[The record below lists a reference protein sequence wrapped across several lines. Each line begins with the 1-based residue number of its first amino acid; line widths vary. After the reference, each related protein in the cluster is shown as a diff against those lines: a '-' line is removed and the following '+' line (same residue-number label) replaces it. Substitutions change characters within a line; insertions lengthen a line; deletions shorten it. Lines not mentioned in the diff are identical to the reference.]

1 MKSLPLLRVFQVI
14 IVLVQLSALLFV
26 SDLCTSF
33 QSAQPKNACLT
44 DQNVKP
50 WTVHQFLDLLPVVNE
65 SKNEEL
71 PILKPDRQL
80 ESISSVEKA
89 YENKNLDDKVI
100 LKKDTDVG
108 HEGKEEE
115 QMMEKLFGRLKRDA
129 EEKLVEN
136 KTEQITHVQPL
147 TIERSCFPFSMT
159 NVTNLFG
166 NKEWTSVDYIVFF
179 DLLFALAAIFDLIFA
194 FFYMVDAKQV
204 YRNNTSNYS
213 AKVSIIE
220 LIGLSL
226 QIVGHVYAYTT
237 WDEMWSHEAF
247 VPNYPIGFYVSFF
260 GAVFCLLLIVFDVFI
275 TDIRV
280 HFLQR
285 QESEGELNLSN
296 GARSEYLSVVH

>member
-33 QSAQPKNACLT
+33 ESAQVKNGCLT
-44 DQNVKP
+44 DQNVNP
-50 WTVHQFLDLLPVVNE
+50 WSFHQFLGLLPEVNE
-65 SKNEEL
+65 SKSEEL
-71 PILKPDRQL
+71 PILKPDEQL
-80 ESISSVEKA
+80 QSISTVEQAHGNGKLD
-89 YENKNLDDKVI
+89 NKLS

-108 HEGKEEE
+108 DKAKEKEK
-115 QMMEKLFGRLKRDA
+115 MMEKLFGRLKRDA
-129 EEKLVEN
+129 EKKLIEN
-136 KTEQITHVQPL
+136 KTEQTTQLQPL
-147 TIERSCFPFSMT
+147 AVQRSCFPFSMS

-166 NKEWTSVDYIVFF
+166 NKEWTSVDYVVFF
-179 DLLFALAAIFDLIFA
+179 DMLFALAATFDLIFA
-194 FFYMVDAKQV
+194 LFYMVDAKQV
-204 YRNNTSNYS
+204 YRNGTSNYS

-226 QIVGHVYAYTT
+226 QIVGHVYAYTI

-296 GARSEYLSVVH
+296 GARSDYFSVVQ